1 MLQRKVA
8 PVLVPPAVLGWP
20 ARAVPMMKEQQAE
33 GRLGQDYF
41 LNSRDTGLWL
51 VVSSE
56 QLECQAVLMSR
67 MERTSR
73 W

>member
-1 MLQRKVA
+1 
-8 PVLVPPAVLGWP
+8 
-20 ARAVPMMKEQQAE
+20 MMKEQQAE